1 MDKKSYV
8 FIKNTKVNG
17 EKETDGEKQRFRGD
31 KER

>member
-1 MDKKSYV
+1 MYS